1 MKYIFF
7 LLLTW
12 NAYHHAH
19 AQQET
24 TKIYLLRH
32 AEKDTTIKQDPSLTK
47 EGVER
52 SERLSNLLKEV
63 PVDKLFSTNARRTK
77 QTLLPLSISKG
88 LAIDFYDSK
97 DSMSMEKLYSLIKY
111 KTTVI
116 AGHSNTIP
124 DLVNTLIGQEVYPE
138 MDESEFGKIWVLTFY
153 KMHLVD
159 CSVFNY

>member
-47 EGVER
+47 EVVER

-77 QTLLPLSISKG
+77 QTLIREIEQK
-88 LAIDFYDSK
+88 
-97 DSMSMEKLYSLIKY
+97 EEEIKHERR
-111 KTTVI
+111 I
-116 AGHSNTIP
+116 
-124 DLVNTLIGQEVYPE
+124 
-138 MDESEFGKIWVLTFY
+138 
-153 KMHLVD
+153 
-159 CSVFNY
+159 